1 MHALIVNFPTTM
13 TLMLCKLV
21 SYKVMW
27 TWTDVSCAAFTP
39 TAEAVIS
46 DMTIICK
53 HRWLNHSI
61 QYSMN
66 SDVICQTYNRV
77 GAGDFLQ

>member
-1 MHALIVNFPTTM
+1 MHALIVNLPTTM

-39 TAEAVIS
+39 TAEA
-46 DMTIICK
+46 MICDNNIMQALLVESQRSIFREQRG
-53 HRWLNHSI
+53 HLPNIGWSLLNKS
-61 QYSMN
+61 
-66 SDVICQTYNRV
+66 
-77 GAGDFLQ
+77 